1 MSLFLRFKNNDNKDV
16 EVLEEEGSD
25 LKYFEDKAGELH
37 TEVDQIN
44 EVLTKSM
51 FHIETTI
58 TGNSKKNY
66 YKLLVKIK
74 HYADRT
80 EHEHKKNT
88 HRQEVN
94 I

>member
-1 MSLFLRFKNNDNKDV
+1 MSLLLRFKNNNDKSVDIF
-16 EVLEEEGSD
+16 EEEGSD

-44 EVLTKSM
+44 EVLSKSI

-58 TGNSKKNY
+58 TGNSKNNY
-66 YKLLVKIK
+66 YKLLVKIE
-74 HYADRT
+74 HYADRS

-88 HRQEVN
+88 HRQE
-94 I
+94 IDI

>member
-1 MSLFLRFKNNDNKDV
+1 MSIFLRFKDNDNKDV
-16 EVLEEEGSD
+16 EIFEEEGSD

-44 EVLTKSM
+44 EVLTKSV
-51 FHIETTI
+51 FYIETTI

-74 HYADRT
+74 HYADRS

-88 HRQEVN
+88 HRQE
-94 I
+94 IDI

>member
-1 MSLFLRFKNNDNKDV
+1 MSLFLRFKDNNEDV
-16 EVLEEEGSD
+16 DFFEEEGSD
-25 LKYFEDKAGELH
+25 LKYFEAKAGELH

-44 EVLTKSM
+44 EVLTKSL
-51 FHIETTI
+51 FHIETVI
-58 TGNSKKNY
+58 SGKDNY
-66 YKLLVKIK
+66 YKLTVKIK

-88 HRQEVN
+88 HRQEVD